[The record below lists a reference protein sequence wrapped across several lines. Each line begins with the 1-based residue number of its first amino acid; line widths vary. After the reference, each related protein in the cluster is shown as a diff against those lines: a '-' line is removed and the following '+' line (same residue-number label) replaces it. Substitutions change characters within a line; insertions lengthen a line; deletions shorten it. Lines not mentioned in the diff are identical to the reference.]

1 MESISRHNNCLI
13 NGEWLIKMVIII
25 IAASNGFRSPLG
37 AFLDNFKEYFEANY
51 LLASARHLK
60 FEFHTLLAIRWGFLG
75 WFILIK
81 ITVKNPKLLPHS
93 M

>member
-13 NGEWLIKMVIII
+13 NGEWLIMVIII
-25 IAASNGFRSPLG
+25 IVASNGFHSPLG

-60 FEFHTLLAIRWGFLG
+60 FEIHSLLAI
-75 WFILIK
+75 
-81 ITVKNPKLLPHS
+81 
-93 M
+93 